1 MGIYL
6 SKNDPQCHPLR
17 LLFRKASPIELALG
31 VKACLKVATDFQVRW
46 FNSRLDKG
54 SCYFPR
60 WEESK

>member
-1 MGIYL
+1 MGISL

-60 WEESK
+60 GEESQ